1 MISDARTPHGRSA
14 PLHRP
19 LHQKPYLH
27 AMIDRFLGWLA
38 PRNPWLMLLPAL
50 ALYLFLAAT
59 LTPHDALVRDEVRYW
74 GFADNLLHGHFHFK
88 EGDNFLWSGPGYP
101 VVLMPFVAL
110 DAPLILPKLLNAVL
124 YYIAMGLFF
133 QLAGLYFSRKK
144 AWLAT
149 LVMVAY
155 YVPWVEC
162 FSDIMTESLTI
173 CLMIGTTYLFCRNM
187 RQGRLDWRDMLA
199 PGVLLMWL
207 MLTKVL
213 FGYVVLA
220 TLLLLG
226 AGYLLRGRE
235 VKVGGSLRFFAL
247 GMAFCLPY
255 LLYTYSLTGKVF
267 YWGNSGG
274 TQLYWMSSPYPDEL
288 GDWHVASLLEHPSL
302 ETNHRAFFASI
313 QDLDPVAK
321 DDAFKRKALENIR
334 QHPAKFVKNWAM
346 NVTRTLFSH
355 PLSFLKPSLGVFKYV
370 IPHAFLLVLG
380 AFFAWPTIRRHRL
393 WPTEMLVLLVFCGI
407 YLAGT
412 SLLASYA
419 RFFFPVVPILVLW
432 LGYGLDRF
440 VRVRFAASEGP
451 EVGP

>member
-1 MISDARTPHGRSA
+1 
-14 PLHRP
+14 
-19 LHQKPYLH
+19 
-27 AMIDRFLGWLA
+27 MIDRFLGWLA

-59 LTPHDALVRDEVRYW
+59 LTSHDALVRDEVRYW
-74 GFADNLLHGHFHFK
+74 GFADNLLHGHFHDK
-88 EGDNFLWSGPGYP
+88 GGDNFLWSGPGYP

-110 DAPLILPKLLNAVL
+110 DAPLVLPKLFNAVL
-124 YYIAMGLFF
+124 YYVAMGLFF
-133 QLAGLYFSRKK
+133 HLACLYFTRKK

-162 FSDIMTESLTI
+162 FGDIMTESLTM
-173 CLMIGTTYLFCRNM
+173 CLMIGTAYAFCRNM
-187 RQGRLDWRDMLA
+187 QQGRLGWRDMVL

-213 FGYVVLA
+213 FGYVVLLA
-220 TLLLLG
+220 LLALTG
-226 AGYLLRGRE
+226 WYFLRGRE
-235 VKVGGSLRFFAL
+235 AKVGGSARFLAL
-247 GMAFCLPY
+247 GLAFCLPY
-255 LLYTYSLTGKVF
+255 LLYTFSLTGKLF

-274 TQLYWMSSPYPDEL
+274 MQLYWMSSPFPDEL
-288 GDWHVASLLEHPSL
+288 GDWHVYSLKEHPSL
-302 ETNHRAFFASI
+302 ETNHRAFFDSLEG
-313 QDLDPVAK
+313 LDPVAK
-321 DDAFKRKALENIR
+321 DEAFKRKALENIR

-346 NVTRTLFSH
+346 NITRTLFSH

-370 IPHAFLLVLG
+370 FPHAFLLVLG
-380 AFFAWPTIRRHRL
+380 AFFFWPTLRRHRL
-393 WPTEMLVLLVFCGI
+393 WPTELLVLLFFCGV

-419 RFFFPVVPILVLW
+419 RFFFPVVPILVIW

-440 VRVRFAASEGP
+440 VKVRWDAAAHK
-451 EVGP
+451 EVAA